1 MIRFENEC
9 VGCPSE
15 MGCLGSACPYAHV
28 PYVYC
33 DKCGEDID
41 PDSPR
46 YNLDEEYHVC
56 EKCEPDEEED
66 DGYYDEEDQ

>member
-9 VGCPSE
+9 VGCPPH
-15 MGCLGSACPYAHV
+15 MGCLGSACPYANV
-28 PYVYC
+28 PYVVC

-56 EKCEPDEEED
+56 ENCEPDEEED
-66 DGYYDEEDQ
+66 DGYYEEDQ